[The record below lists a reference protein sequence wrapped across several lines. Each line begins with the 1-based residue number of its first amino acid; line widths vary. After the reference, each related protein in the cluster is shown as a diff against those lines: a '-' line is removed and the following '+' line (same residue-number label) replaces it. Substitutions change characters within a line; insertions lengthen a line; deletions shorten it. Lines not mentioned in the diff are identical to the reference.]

1 MLEQY
6 IKELSQALKKV
17 GVVIIMIVFV
27 AVFAK
32 TLIDGLAEQN
42 NNNNYLLNNRVGIC
56 DLFFD

>member
-27 AVFAK
+27 AALAK
-32 TLIDGLAEQN
+32 TLIEWPG
-42 NNNNYLLNNRVGIC
+42 
-56 DLFFD
+56 

>member
-27 AVFAK
+27 AVLAK
-32 TLIDGLAEQN
+32 TLIEWLG
-42 NNNNYLLNNRVGIC
+42 
-56 DLFFD
+56 

>member
-6 IKELSQALKKV
+6 IKEITQALKKV

-32 TLIDGLAEQN
+32 TLIEWLG
-42 NNNNYLLNNRVGIC
+42 
-56 DLFFD
+56 

>member
-27 AVFAK
+27 AALVK
-32 TLIDGLAEQN
+32 SVMQWLG
-42 NNNNYLLNNRVGIC
+42 
-56 DLFFD
+56 

>member
-17 GVVIIMIVFV
+17 GVVIVMIVFV

-32 TLIDGLAEQN
+32 TLIEWIG
-42 NNNNYLLNNRVGIC
+42 
-56 DLFFD
+56 

>member
-6 IKELSQALKKV
+6 IKEITLALKKV

-32 TLIDGLAEQN
+32 SVMQWIG
-42 NNNNYLLNNRVGIC
+42 
-56 DLFFD
+56 

>member
-6 IKELSQALKKV
+6 IKELSQALKKA

-32 TLIDGLAEQN
+32 TLIEWLG
-42 NNNNYLLNNRVGIC
+42 
-56 DLFFD
+56 